1 MKKLPSV
8 LEITSY
14 TFYISN
20 SALGVFFEFSD
31 YKRFIERSDEYKLVP
46 SPILASL
53 NTLAHAIAFTA
64 IFIVFSQW
72 FYLDYCY

>member
-1 MKKLPSV
+1 MKKLPSI
-8 LEITSY
+8 LEISSY

-31 YKRFIERSDEYKLVP
+31 YKRFIERSDEYKSVP
-46 SPILASL
+46 SPILHSL
-53 NTLAHAIAFTA
+53 KTLGLAVAFTA
-64 IFIVFSQW
+64 TYFILSQW